1 MKKPAQFWVKINTVS
16 GEKWGDG
23 LSQDPQNYVFLP
35 AQLWFDGCNV
45 EIGKVRHFVAM
56 TLGKCYTIEEQ
67 IDPESNVG
75 GIQIEAIPMK
85 KEAYEELKVALHRCR
100 AKLFLHA
107 QLGLRAFPG
116 RVLLLSL

>member
-1 MKKPAQFWVKINTVS
+1 
-16 GEKWGDG
+16 
-23 LSQDPQNYVFLP
+23 
-35 AQLWFDGCNV
+35 V

-56 TLGKCYTIEEQ
+56 TLGKGCTIEEQ

-100 AKLFLHA
+100 SKLFVHA
-107 QLGLRAFPG
+107 QLGLRSFPR
-116 RVLLLSL
+116 RVLLLSPVIGATGRGERD